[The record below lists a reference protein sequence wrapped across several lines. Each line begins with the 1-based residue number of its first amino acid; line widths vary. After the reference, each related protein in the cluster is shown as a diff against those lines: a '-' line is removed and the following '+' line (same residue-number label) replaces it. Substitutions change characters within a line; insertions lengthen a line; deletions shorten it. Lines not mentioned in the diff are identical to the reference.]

1 MQTNISD
8 RSEKLRIHTSTTR
21 CMKEKLLTRIAAPA
35 AVSSCS
41 TFTPSTSYKKCT
53 KQPPQL
59 SEQKELVW
67 MLRKSA
73 SNIPKSMWNH

>member
-1 MQTNISD
+1 
-8 RSEKLRIHTSTTR
+8 
-21 CMKEKLLTRIAAPA
+21 MKQKLLTRIAAPA

-67 MLRKSA
+67 MLKKSA
-73 SNIPKSMWNH
+73 SNIQKSMWDH

>member
-1 MQTNISD
+1 MQTDISD
-8 RSEKLRIHTSTTR
+8 RSEKLRIHTSTIR
-21 CMKEKLLTRIAAPA
+21 SMKQKLLTRIAAPA

-41 TFTPSTSYKKCT
+41 TFTPSTSYKKYT

-73 SNIPKSMWNH
+73 SNIQKSMWDH